1 MNVNFFKEKFY
12 GQSISALLPLKEKS
26 WEECIYNLYKEEVE
40 KSGRIFLENEHVKEN
55 IQMLAEWI
63 RGEYSSCLITGTVG
77 IGKTALLKSI
87 MRLFDILRD
96 PITIPPLRCRSLVL
110 YDASELCNKYM
121 SSDDV
126 RYEVLNCKA
135 LFIDD
140 LGTEGIQYFSYGNVC
155 KPINDI
161 ILARYAARLPTIVPT
176 NLNLGEFANR
186 YGDRVSDRLNEI
198 YAMIECPKHESYRRM
213 PSQKKQEDQ
222 TIENMTTRKE
232 DVRKRNTRI

>member
-1 MNVNFFKEKFY
+1 
-12 GQSISALLPLKEKS
+12 
-26 WEECIYNLYKEEVE
+26 
-40 KSGRIFLENEHVKEN
+40 
-55 IQMLAEWI
+55 
-63 RGEYSSCLITGTVG
+63 
-77 IGKTALLKSI
+77 

-96 PITIPPLRCRSLVL
+96 PITIPPLRCRSIVL

-140 LGTEGIQYFSYGNVC
+140 LGTEGIQYYSYGNVC

-161 ILARYAARLPTIVPT
+161 ILARYAARLPTIVTT

-213 PSQKKQEDQ
+213 PSQKK
-222 TIENMTTRKE
+222 TRRSYYRKYDCKKRGCQKE
-232 DVRKRNTRI
+232 EYKNIKLLSNGKGNYKSSGEAG